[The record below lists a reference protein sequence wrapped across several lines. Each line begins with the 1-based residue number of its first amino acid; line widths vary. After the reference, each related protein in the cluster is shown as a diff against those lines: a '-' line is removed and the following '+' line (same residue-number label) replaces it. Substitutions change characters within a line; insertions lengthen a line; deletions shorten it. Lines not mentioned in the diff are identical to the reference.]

1 MVDGI
6 LQRSRVLLES
16 TRFWILLMAYTV
28 TMEASTTLG
37 HWQNDAFN
45 PDNHAELYKDYVRA
59 EGPSVLTLT
68 IGGLTPNTVYTLR
81 TFHWFGN
88 PGIIGSL
95 TLTPVNETVGDQ
107 SSYTANYDG
116 SVFPESLDDFSVLM
130 TLTSNSSGEIS
141 IESNGGSWGTYT
153 NVLNGFVL
161 SAVPEPSTA
170 SLAIGVGA
178 LLGLGRRRRR
188 ESIR

>member
-1 MVDGI
+1 
-6 LQRSRVLLES
+6 
-16 TRFWILLMAYTV
+16 
-28 TMEASTTLG
+28 
-37 HWQNDAFN
+37 
-45 PDNHAELYKDYVRA
+45 
-59 EGPSVLTLT
+59 
-68 IGGLTPNTVYTLR
+68 
-81 TFHWFGN
+81 
-88 PGIIGSL
+88 
-95 TLTPVNETVGDQ
+95 
-107 SSYTANYDG
+107 
-116 SVFPESLDDFSVLM
+116 VFPESLDDFSVLM